1 VSESQQRT
9 DPSPHPHP
17 PVTKPVPDSLAAE
30 IAVEQALVD
39 RVYAEL
45 AKATERVSLVEA
57 EGLARGRT
65 DRTGDIR
72 DEEITGLFERDALMF
87 NANKRRTIL
96 ETQYEGLVF
105 GRLDLGSDP
114 AAAPG
119 QADADGAGQTGG
131 VGPAEGVALA
141 DGAGQRVRETRY
153 VGRLG
158 VRDDDYE
165 PLVIDWRAPAA
176 APFYRSTPVEPMG
189 VLRRRVLRCKGS
201 DVIGIEDDLMV
212 PEAPDDLVVVGDGA
226 LMAALTRSR
235 GSRMRDIV
243 ATIQR
248 HQDEAI
254 RAPARGVTEIT
265 GGPGTGKTVVALHR
279 AAYLLYSDR
288 RRYESGGI
296 LVVGPSTAYTAYI
309 ERVLPSL
316 GEDTVTLRSLGDIA
330 DGVTTERL
338 DSPAAAAIK
347 GSLKIR
353 RVLAR
358 AARDV
363 VPDSP
368 TQLRAFVDGRAIR
381 LDAADLDRVRI
392 QVLRSHQ
399 RNHARRAAT
408 LALADAA
415 WMASQGEDGGEDRG
429 DERAVFV
436 DKFLDHM
443 NVEAFIRQWWRPLDA
458 REVLLWLADPDR
470 ARRYAKGI
478 LREDD
483 AMVLCESVKAALDT
497 GTWSVADVAL
507 IDDLASTLGAMREP
521 AQQEVDQSGRAAD
534 QDGDPSDYPGHG
546 GPGSSEF
553 GQGDRPDSL
562 HDDGQRDGSQ
572 HHDSQY
578 DSQHDDPRYDGSDD
592 AADALPAW
600 ATSRATSRTWYE
612 VNPRTKRERLM
623 NGRLD
628 DPDEYAHVLID
639 EAQDISPMQWRMLGR
654 RGRWASWTVVGDA
667 AQASWPDEAEA
678 RLARD
683 QAFGGKVRSRFHM
696 ATNYRNATEI
706 FAYAADMIR
715 AEVPDADIPEAVR
728 ETGIYPIITSADPA
742 GVAAAATA
750 AVESLLGEVEGSI
763 AVISSSRWLASLRAA
778 MGQPPGLSAGDLSG
792 RISDFSGRVNVVD
805 PMSTKGLEYDATVI
819 VDPAGITAES
829 PGGVRVLYVALTRAA
844 HRMTVLEISDS

>member
-1 VSESQQRT
+1 VPRT
-9 DPSPHPHP
+9 GETVPRPGA
-17 PVTKPVPDSLAAE
+17 PVTQDSIAAE
-30 IAVEQALVD
+30 IAAEQEHVD

-45 AKATERVSLVEA
+45 TKATERVSLVEA

-72 DEEITGLFERDALMF
+72 DEEITGLFERDALVF

-105 GRLDLGSDP
+105 GRLDLGSGT
-114 AAAPG
+114 AAG
-119 QADADGAGQTGG
+119 ADGG
-131 VGPAEGVALA
+131 
-141 DGAGQRVRETRY
+141 DRETRY

-158 VRDDDYE
+158 VRDDEYE

-212 PEAPDDLVVVGDGA
+212 PEAPEDLVVIGDGA

-288 RRYESGGI
+288 RRYEAGGI
-296 LVVGPSTAYTAYI
+296 LVVGPSAAYTAYI

-316 GEDTVTLRSLGDIA
+316 GEETVTLRSLGDIA
-330 DGVTTERL
+330 AGVTAERL
-338 DSPAAAAIK
+338 DHPAVAAIK

-358 AARDV
+358 AAHDV
-363 VPDSP
+363 IPDAP

-381 LDAADLDRVRI
+381 LDSAELDSVRV
-392 QVLRSHQ
+392 QVLHSHQ

-408 LALADAA
+408 QALAEAA
-415 WMASQGEDGGEDRG
+415 WAANPGS
-429 DERAVFV
+429 ERWVFV

-443 NVEAFIRQWWRPLDA
+443 NVEAFVRQWWRPLDA
-458 REVLLWLADPDR
+458 REVLLWLADPER
-470 ARRYAKGI
+470 TRRYAAEI
-478 LREDD
+478 LND
-483 AMVLCESVKAALDT
+483 AESALLSDSIQAAIDT

-507 IDDLASTLGAMREP
+507 IDDIASIIGTMREHDP
-521 AQQEVDQSGRAAD
+521 EEQATYQVEELDDVTARGVHEVTT
-534 QDGDPSDYPGHG
+534 HG
-546 GPGSSEF
+546 TAP
-553 GQGDRPDSL
+553 
-562 HDDGQRDGSQ
+562 
-572 HHDSQY
+572 
-578 DSQHDDPRYDGSDD
+578 
-592 AADALPAW
+592 W
-600 ATSRATSRTWYE
+600 ATTRTGYE
-612 VNPRTKRERLM
+612 VTPHTKMERLM
-623 NGRLD
+623 HGRLE

-654 RGRWASWTVVGDA
+654 RGRWSSWTVVGDA
-667 AQASWPDEAEA
+667 TQASWPDAAEA
-678 RLARD
+678 RLARE
-683 QAFGGKVRSRFHM
+683 QAFGSKVRSLFHM
-696 ATNYRNATEI
+696 DTNYRNAREI
-706 FAYAADMIR
+706 FAYAADVIR
-715 AEVPDADIPEAVR
+715 AEVPDADFPKAVR
-728 ETGIYPIITSADPA
+728 ETGVDPIITPVDAEGIP
-742 GVAAAATA
+742 AAAAA
-750 AVESLLGEVEGSI
+750 AVEVLLGEVEGSI
-763 AVISSSRWLASLRAA
+763 AVISPARWLDSIRSSL
-778 MGQPPGLSAGDLSG
+778 GPLSG
-792 RISDFSGRVNVVD
+792 DSSGRVNVVD

-819 VDPAGITAES
+819 VDPAEITAES
-829 PGGVRVLYVALTRAA
+829 PGGIRVLYVALTRAA
-844 HRMTVLEISDS
+844 HRMTILELAQLTEDPPPPLLLP